1 MLTSLAVT
9 LLSSSVFPRYR
20 TKESKMEDYLFE
32 MNKTRNF
39 ICKCLLFAYAFGMP
53 IAVLAWGI

>member
-1 MLTSLAVT
+1 MPTSLAVM

-20 TKESKMEDYLFE
+20 TEESEMEEYFFE

-39 ICKCLLFAYAFGMP
+39 ICKCLLCAYAFGMP